1 MDEIIEDLQDLL
13 ERVVLMAQ
21 RSKEAW
27 VEEELLPKLQE
38 ALSKTNILVDE
49 WNNNKGNVSSGI
61 EDEFYQSFLNIVDE
75 YLHDE
80 NFSLS
85 DISRA
90 LNFERTQI
98 YRKLKM
104 GVGKTPSEI
113 IKERRLERALHLL
126 KTTQLNISSVAYQCG
141 FKTAGHFTR
150 SFKTHFGFLPSE
162 VVKE

>member
-1 MDEIIEDLQDLL
+1 MDEIIEDIQNLL
-13 ERVVLMAQ
+13 EKIIQTVQ
-21 RSKEAW
+21 RSEESW
-27 VEEELLPKLQE
+27 IVEEVLPQLQE
-38 ALSKTNILVDE
+38 ALAKTNILVEE
-49 WNNNKGNVSSGI
+49 WNVNKDKVDSGI
-61 EDEFYQSFLNIVDE
+61 EDEFYQSFLQIVDE

-85 DISRA
+85 DISRS

-104 GVGKTPSEI
+104 GVGKSPSEI

-141 FKTAGHFTR
+141 FKAAGHFTR

-162 VVKE
+162 VEKD